1 METVM
6 SKYENQILIFPDY
19 LEEFPD
25 TDELVWILGKQ
36 HPLKTEKSKLLSD
49 ISARLWFTYRRKF
62 SPIGGTGPSSDAGWG
77 CMLRCGQMMLAQAL
91 ICRHLGRDWNWE
103 RQKEQPKEYQRI
115 LQCFLDRKDC
125 CYSIHQMGKIIKF
138 LVSKYAAKPPSACN
152 PPLPAKPSLPFCSH
166 AASMWISIDLCL
178 AISEG
183 QSPVSIYVAM
193 LQDSVSVSHPSD
205 ACSCASEPSARGSI
219 ELKRFI
225 LSGRGLTGIGKK
237 ETLILYN
244 IKDLINEP
252 ATWLSGKGA
261 CCQS

>member
-1 METVM
+1 
-6 SKYENQILIFPDY
+6 
-19 LEEFPD
+19 
-25 TDELVWILGKQ
+25 
-36 HPLKTEKSKLLSD
+36 
-49 ISARLWFTYRRKF
+49 
-62 SPIGGTGPSSDAGWG
+62 
-77 CMLRCGQMMLAQAL
+77 
-91 ICRHLGRDWNWE
+91 
-103 RQKEQPKEYQRI
+103 
-115 LQCFLDRKDC
+115 
-125 CYSIHQMGKIIKF
+125 
-138 LVSKYAAKPPSACN
+138 
-152 PPLPAKPSLPFCSH
+152 
-166 AASMWISIDLCL
+166 MWISIDLCL

-205 ACSCASEPSARGSI
+205 GCSCAREPSARGSI

-244 IKDLINEP
+244 IKNLINEP